1 MGFGGAP
8 QLSLDLLIGIGLLA
22 KVLSSTFLVDITE
35 YMSLFESGISGSLTE
50 ETLLLESFLLR
61 L

>member
-1 MGFGGAP
+1 MA
-8 QLSLDLLIGIGLLA
+8 SLTPLMINADFQALDF
-22 KVLSSTFLVDITE
+22 TFLVDITE